1 MSPDLATVSWP
12 LVTARLSIRPATKDD
27 LEATWRFRRVPS
39 VGQWLTR
46 LPRARDE
53 YAEQFLD
60 PGRLAKT
67 FVVERAGDVVG
78 DLMFSVEDAWS
89 QVEVAEQAQ
98 GVQAELGWVI
108 SPEHTRQGLATEAVA
123 ELMRFGFEELHLRR
137 AFAQCFADNVA
148 SWRLMERLG
157 MRREYHAVQES
168 LHRTGEWIDG
178 FRYAILADEWQAAR
192 GGSERG
198 TEED

>member
-1 MSPDLATVSWP
+1 MARDLSTVSWP
-12 LVTARLSIRPATKDD
+12 LVTQRLSIRPASEAD
-27 LEATWRFRRVPS
+27 LDATWRFRRVES
-39 VGQWLTR
+39 VGHWLTR
-46 LPRARDE
+46 LPRDRDA
-53 YAEQFLD
+53 YAEQYLD

-67 FVVERAGDVVG
+67 LIIERDGEVVG

-89 QVEVAEQAQ
+89 QVEVADQAQ

-123 ELMRFGFEELHLRR
+123 ELLRFGFEDLGLRR
-137 AFAQCFADNVA
+137 IFAQCFADNVA

-157 MRREYHAVQES
+157 MRREYHAVRES
-168 LHRTGEWIDG
+168 LHRSGEWVDG
-178 FRYAILADEWQAAR
+178 YRYAILVDEWR
-192 GGSERG
+192 SRR